1 MPSYT
6 LIELS
11 FKSIEFTTRK
21 ITSPENFSG
30 QVHRSPWGYFVYT
43 RLTLE
48 RDLEFNKQRLLDE
61 MIKDSAIALKEL
73 GERLKK
79 LNKIRLERGEIIS

>member
-1 MPSYT
+1 MPNYT

-11 FKSIEFTTRK
+11 NKTLEFTIMK
-21 ITSPENFSG
+21 VTSPELFST
-30 QVHRSPWGYFVYT
+30 QVHHSPWGYFVYT
-43 RLTLE
+43 RMTLE

-61 MIKDSAIALKEL
+61 MLRDTANCMKEC

-79 LNKIRLERGEIIS
+79 LNSLKRERGERIP

>member
-11 FKSIEFTTRK
+11 NKSLEFTTRK
-21 ITSPENFSG
+21 VTSPELFSG

-43 RLTLE
+43 MMTLE
-48 RDLEFNKQRLLDE
+48 RDVEFNKQRLLDE
-61 MIKDSAIALKEL
+61 MIRDSATLLKEV

-79 LNKIRLERGEIIS
+79 LNTLKKERGERIP